1 MLLWIIVAV
10 ASAII
15 EIVTLGDLICIW
27 FSIGALAALL
37 LAWLKVKLIVQIIV
51 FFIVSIAVMLIVRP
65 LAIRYLRGN
74 TVATNSDRYIGKT
87 ATLLREITDGS
98 WGLLNVGGSSWSCT
112 SVDGQPIEKGTKV
125 KIMAID
131 GAKLIVRK
139 ADQEV

>member
-10 ASAII
+10 ASAVI
-15 EIVTLGDLICIW
+15 EIITIGDLICIW
-27 FSIGALAALL
+27 FSVGALVALL

-51 FFIVSIAVMLIVRP
+51 FFAVSIAVMLIVRP
-65 LAIRYLRGN
+65 MAIKYLRGN

-87 ATLLREITDGS
+87 ATLSREITADS
-98 WGLLNVGGSSWSCT
+98 WGLLSVGGSSWSCT
-112 SVDGQPIEKGTKV
+112 SVDGEPIPQNTKV

-131 GAKLIVRK
+131 GAKLIVIK